1 MGKTLNLSAGP
12 SVVTSGTLTT
22 LTLTSA
28 GAGGTT
34 ITVPS
39 VAALTMARTDA
50 AQTFAGVQSF
60 SNIPEFTALTRTLV
74 YRAGGITGKERPQVN
89 VHDDGVVAGAHGYTV
104 KGNGTDGSL
113 EIFNCERVSLFKL
126 VWRDGLITDSIVNHD
141 DGAGDTV
148 LRLRTCAEG
157 LSSFSTLP

>member
-60 SNIPEFTALTRTLV
+60 SNITEFTALTRTLV
-74 YRAGGITGKERPQVN
+74 YRAGAQVTA
-89 VHDDGVVAGAHGYTV
+89 VGAYG
-104 KGNGTDGSL
+104 
-113 EIFNCERVSLFKL
+113 
-126 VWRDGLITDSIVNHD
+126 IVNFD
-141 DGAGDTV
+141 TIENAGPNFNTASHAY
-148 LRLRTCAEG
+148 TCVAPG
-157 LSSFSTLP
+157 

>member
-74 YRAGGITGKERPQVN
+74 YRAGAQVTA
-89 VHDDGVVAGAHGYTV
+89 VGAYG
-104 KGNGTDGSL
+104 
-113 EIFNCERVSLFKL
+113 
-126 VWRDGLITDSIVNHD
+126 IVNFD
-141 DGAGDTV
+141 TIENAGPN
-148 LRLRTCAEG
+148 L
-157 LSSFSTLP
+157 TLPLMPIPV